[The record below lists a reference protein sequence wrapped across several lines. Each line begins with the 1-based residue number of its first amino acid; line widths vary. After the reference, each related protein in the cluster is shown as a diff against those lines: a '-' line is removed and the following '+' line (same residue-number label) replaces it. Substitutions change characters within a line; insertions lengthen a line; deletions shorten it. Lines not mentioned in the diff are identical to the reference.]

1 LKGQKSPV
9 IRRVPLTAD
18 AKTSVGAEVGGR
30 ETAKKEQDLPH
41 RRKRMAGKRL
51 TKAQVITELANNCDL
66 DKKSVNRIFE
76 ELSAL
81 IKKQLGARGPG
92 EFVVPGLVKLRVVKK
107 PATKERQ
114 GINPFTKE
122 PITIP
127 AKPASKKVRAT
138 ALKALKDLV
147 Q

>member
-1 LKGQKSPV
+1 
-9 IRRVPLTAD
+9 
-18 AKTSVGAEVGGR
+18 
-30 ETAKKEQDLPH
+30 
-41 RRKRMAGKRL
+41 MAGKRL
-51 TKAQVITELANNCDL
+51 TKAQVIGEIANSADL
-66 DKKSVNRIFE
+66 DKKSVSRVFE
-76 ELSAL
+76 GLQEL
-81 IKKQLGARGPG
+81 IKKQLSPRGAG

>member
-1 LKGQKSPV
+1 
-9 IRRVPLTAD
+9 
-18 AKTSVGAEVGGR
+18 
-30 ETAKKEQDLPH
+30 
-41 RRKRMAGKRL
+41 MAGKRL
-51 TKAQVITELANNCDL
+51 TKAQVIAELANASDL
-66 DKKSVNRIFE
+66 DKKSVGRVFE
-76 ELSAL
+76 GLQEL
-81 IKKQLGARGPG
+81 IRKQLSARGPG

-138 ALKALKDLV
+138 ALKNLKELV
-147 Q
+147 QCVSRRASARQTTLSPASQGVRGQVVCGAFFDRE

>member
-1 LKGQKSPV
+1 
-9 IRRVPLTAD
+9 
-18 AKTSVGAEVGGR
+18 
-30 ETAKKEQDLPH
+30 
-41 RRKRMAGKRL
+41 MASKRL
-51 TKAQVITELANNCDL
+51 TKAQVITEIATSTEL
-66 DKKSVNRIFE
+66 DKKSVSSVFD
-76 ELSAL
+76 ELSEL
-81 IKKQLGARGPG
+81 IRKQLTSRGSSG

-122 PITIP
+122 PITIS

>member
-1 LKGQKSPV
+1 
-9 IRRVPLTAD
+9 
-18 AKTSVGAEVGGR
+18 
-30 ETAKKEQDLPH
+30 
-41 RRKRMAGKRL
+41 MAGKRL
-51 TKAQVITELANNCDL
+51 TKAQVIGEIASATEL
-66 DKKSVNRIFE
+66 DKKSVNRVFE
-76 ELSAL
+76 TLSE
-81 IKKQLGARGPG
+81 IIRKQLVGRGGPD
-92 EFVVPGLVKLRVVKK
+92 EFVIPGLVKLRVVKK

>member
-1 LKGQKSPV
+1 
-9 IRRVPLTAD
+9 
-18 AKTSVGAEVGGR
+18 
-30 ETAKKEQDLPH
+30 
-41 RRKRMAGKRL
+41 MAGKRL
-51 TKAQVITELANNCDL
+51 TKAQVITELANAADV
-66 DKKSVNRIFE
+66 DKKSVSRVFE
-76 ELSAL
+76 SLQE
-81 IKKQLGARGPG
+81 IIRKQLSSRGPG
-92 EFVVPGLVKLRVVKK
+92 EFVIPGLVKLRVVKK

-138 ALKALKDLV
+138 ALKNLKDLV

>member
-1 LKGQKSPV
+1 
-9 IRRVPLTAD
+9 
-18 AKTSVGAEVGGR
+18 
-30 ETAKKEQDLPH
+30 
-41 RRKRMAGKRL
+41 MAGKRL
-51 TKAQVITELANNCDL
+51 TKAQVIAELANAADL
-66 DKKSVNRIFE
+66 DKKSVNRVFE
-76 ELSAL
+76 AMSDL
-81 IKKQLGARGPG
+81 IKKQLSNRGPG

-127 AKPASKKVRAT
+127 AKPASRKIRST

-147 Q
+147 N

>member
-1 LKGQKSPV
+1 
-9 IRRVPLTAD
+9 
-18 AKTSVGAEVGGR
+18 
-30 ETAKKEQDLPH
+30 
-41 RRKRMAGKRL
+41 MAGKRL
-51 TKAQVITELANNCDL
+51 TKAQVVAEIANSAEL
-66 DKKSVNRIFE
+66 DKKSVNRVFE
-76 ELSAL
+76 ALQEL
-81 IKKQLGARGPG
+81 IRKQLSSRGPG

>member
-1 LKGQKSPV
+1 
-9 IRRVPLTAD
+9 
-18 AKTSVGAEVGGR
+18 
-30 ETAKKEQDLPH
+30 
-41 RRKRMAGKRL
+41 MAGKRL
-51 TKAQVITELANNCDL
+51 TKAQVVTELANATDL
-66 DKKSVNRIFE
+66 DKKSINRVFD
-76 ELSAL
+76 AL
-81 IKKQLGARGPG
+81 QDLIRKQLTGRGPG

-138 ALKALKDLV
+138 ALKGLKDLV

>member
-1 LKGQKSPV
+1 
-9 IRRVPLTAD
+9 
-18 AKTSVGAEVGGR
+18 
-30 ETAKKEQDLPH
+30 
-41 RRKRMAGKRL
+41 MAGKRL
-51 TKAQVITELANNCDL
+51 TKAQVITELASASDL
-66 DKKSVNRIFE
+66 DKKSVNRVFD
-76 ELSAL
+76 AL
-81 IKKQLGARGPG
+81 QDLIRKQLSARGPG

-122 PITIP
+122 PMTIA

-138 ALKALKDLV
+138 ALKNLKDLV

>member
-1 LKGQKSPV
+1 
-9 IRRVPLTAD
+9 
-18 AKTSVGAEVGGR
+18 
-30 ETAKKEQDLPH
+30 
-41 RRKRMAGKRL
+41 MAGKRL
-51 TKAQVITELANNCDL
+51 TKAQVVAELANAADL
-66 DKKSVNRIFE
+66 DKKSINRI
-76 ELSAL
+76 LLAL
-81 IKKQLGARGPG
+81 QQLVRKQLTGRGPG
-92 EFVVPGLVKLRVVKK
+92 EFIVPGLLKLRVVKK

-127 AKPASKKVRAT
+127 AKPPSKKVRAL

>member
-1 LKGQKSPV
+1 
-9 IRRVPLTAD
+9 
-18 AKTSVGAEVGGR
+18 
-30 ETAKKEQDLPH
+30 
-41 RRKRMAGKRL
+41 MAGKRL
-51 TKAQVITELANNCDL
+51 TKAQVVGELANATDL
-66 DKKSVNRIFE
+66 DKKSVNRVFDALQ
-76 ELSAL
+76 EL
-81 IKKQLGARGPG
+81 IRKQLTGRGPG
-92 EFVVPGLVKLRVVKK
+92 EFVIPGLVKLRVVKK